1 MSSRSQAAES
11 LHNYVGSMHL
21 ENYDTVGREEENES
35 LTLIYDPN
43 DRNKGE
49 RSKNDYIHSIS
60 SNTMMMDAVEM
71 KSIEPIKVKEKRE

>member
-1 MSSRSQAAES
+1 MSSGSQAAES
-11 LHNYVGSMHL
+11 LHYYAGSIHL
-21 ENYDTVGREEENES
+21 DNNDTVGGEEESES

-49 RSKNDYIHSIS
+49 RSKNEYIHSIS
-60 SNTMMMDAVEM
+60 SNTVEM

>member
-1 MSSRSQAAES
+1 M
-11 LHNYVGSMHL
+11 

-49 RSKNDYIHSIS
+49 RSKNEYIHSIS
-60 SNTMMMDAVEM
+60 SNTMMDAIEM
-71 KSIEPIKVKEKRE
+71 ESIEPIKVKEKRE